1 MATSAI
7 AARWAALRIVLMQE
21 TETAARSGRLR
32 QRIVPGC
39 IAAGLAAIA
48 LALPMHTL
56 ATGIS
61 TPEPAVVRIGVPY
74 VPVPTATPEARL
86 YTEEGFE
93 LDLAA
98 EIGKRLGKKV
108 ELVEILD
115 GTGTTALDAG
125 RIDALFARIGDE
137 DPHLAAVEVVPAG
150 YASGLSVAMR
160 SDTSVRSWQ
169 DLAGKTVCVA
179 QANRHAQRL
188 AEAAGA
194 KLLVRRVPAL
204 SLVGVRTGECDAA
217 IHDALLLDRLFTDE
231 QWKKFSATLPPRD
244 PTRLVVLLPRAQGRL
259 FDRVRGAVEEMADA
273 REWTTRRNNWV
284 TTVAFEVYLD
294 QDAPDCH

>member
-1 MATSAI
+1 MQDEERSVRTGRPRHI
-7 AARWAALRIVLMQE
+7 RLVRGLAAAAL
-21 TETAARSGRLR
+21 
-32 QRIVPGC
+32 
-39 IAAGLAAIA
+39 AGLA
-48 LALPMHTL
+48 LAVPIRTL
-56 ATGIS
+56 ATGIAP
-61 TPEPAVVRIGVPY
+61 PEPPIIRIGVPY
-74 VPVPTATPEARL
+74 VPLPTATPEARL

-98 EIGKRLGKKV
+98 EIGRHLGKKV
-108 ELVEILD
+108 ELVEVSD
-115 GTGTTALDAG
+115 EAGAATLDAG
-125 RIDALFARIGDE
+125 RIDALLARIGDE
-137 DPHLAAVEVVPAG
+137 DPRFSAVEIVPAG

-160 SDTSVRSWQ
+160 SDTNVQSWQ

-179 QANRHAQRL
+179 QANRQAQRL

-259 FDRVRGAVEEMADA
+259 FDRVRGAVEEMAHA
-273 REWTTRRNNWV
+273 SEWTARRNNWV

>member
-1 MATSAI
+1 M
-7 AARWAALRIVLMQE
+7 ALRIVFMQE
-21 TETAARSGRLR
+21 TDTAVRSGRLR
-32 QRIVPGC
+32 RRVVPGL

-48 LALPMHTL
+48 LASPMRTL

-61 TPEPAVVRIGVPY
+61 APEPVALRIGVPY
-74 VPVPTATPEARL
+74 VPVPTNTPEARL

-108 ELVEILD
+108 ELVEVAD
-115 GTGTTALDAG
+115 EMGAATLDAG
-125 RIDALFARIGDE
+125 RIDALFARIGNE
-137 DPHLAAVEVVPAG
+137 NPHLAAVQIVPAG

-160 SDTSVRSWQ
+160 SDTNVRSWQ
-169 DLAGKTVCVA
+169 DLAGRTVCVSQGNQRA
-179 QANRHAQRL
+179 QALAQS
-188 AEAAGA
+188 AGA
-194 KLLVRRVPAL
+194 KLVVQRVPAL

-217 IHDALLLDRLFTDE
+217 IHDALLLERLFADE
-231 QWKKFSATLPPRD
+231 QWKKFSATLPAKE
-244 PTRLVVLLPRAQGRL
+244 PTRLVVLLPRAQGGL
-259 FDRVRGAVEEMADA
+259 FDRVRGAVEEMADTN
-273 REWTTRRNNWV
+273 EWTARRNNWV

>member
-1 MATSAI
+1 MAVSAI
-7 AARWAALRIVLMQE
+7 TARWAALRIVLMQE
-21 TETAARSGRLR
+21 TDTAVRSGRLR
-32 QRIVPGC
+32 RHVVPGL

-48 LALPMHTL
+48 LASPIHTL
-56 ATGIS
+56 ATGI
-61 TPEPAVVRIGVPY
+61 TAAEPPIIRIGVPY
-74 VPVPTATPEARL
+74 VPVPTSSPEARL

-108 ELVEILD
+108 ELVEVED
-115 GTGTTALDAG
+115 ETGATALDAG
-125 RIDALFARIGDE
+125 RVDALFARISDE
-137 DPHLAAVEVVPAG
+137 DLRFAGVEVVPAG
-150 YASGLSVAMR
+150 YASGVTVAMR
-160 SDTSVRSWQ
+160 SDTSIRSWQ
-169 DLAGKTVCVA
+169 DLAGKTVCAA
-179 QANRHAQRL
+179 QANRQAQRL

-194 KLLVRRVPAL
+194 RLLVRRVPAL

-231 QWKKFSATLPPRD
+231 QWKKFSATLPAKN

-259 FDRVRGAVEEMADA
+259 FDRVRAAVEEMADA
-273 REWTTRRNNWV
+273 DEWTARRNNWV